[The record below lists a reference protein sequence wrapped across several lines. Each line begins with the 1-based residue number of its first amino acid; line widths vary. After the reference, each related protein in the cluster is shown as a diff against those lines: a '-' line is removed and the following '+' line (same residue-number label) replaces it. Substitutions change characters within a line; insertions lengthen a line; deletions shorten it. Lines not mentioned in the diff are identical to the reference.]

1 MAKSADAFRTI
12 SEVSELLDVPTHV
25 LRFWESRF
33 TQIKPVKRAGGRR
46 YYRPAD
52 VELIA
57 GIRKLLHE
65 DGMPIREAQKLLKA
79 EGVRHVAA
87 LGNLE
92 GDAIPPAATTPEPPA
107 MPAPDLSPQ
116 WPESATPEPETAQDS
131 PFPPDPEDLPEQ
143 DAPVSAGN
151 WSQPSL
157 FGEDAPEAPMA
168 EDVSHEAAPRS
179 EVVSLKLTK
188 PAPKEKAAP
197 TTGNRLRALT
207 PDLFDAAGIET
218 LRAQKKRL
226 SALHDRLLAPPQQLQ
241 D

>member
-57 GIRKLLHE
+57 GIRKLLHD

-87 LGNLE
+87 LGSVEAEETALTAE
-92 GDAIPPAATTPEPPA
+92 PTTPPA
-107 MPAPDLSPQ
+107 
-116 WPESATPEPETAQDS
+116 PESV
-131 PFPPDPEDLPEQ
+131 Q
-143 DAPVSAGN
+143 DAPAPEDTHEPAAPLSGGD

-157 FGEDAPEAPMA
+157 FGDVPEAPMA
-168 EDVSHEAAPRS
+168 LDVPDEAPSHS
-179 EVVSLKLTK
+179 EVVSLKLATPK

-218 LRAQKKRL
+218 LRSQKNRL
-226 SALHDRLLAPPQQLQ
+226 SALHNRLQAPPQPPQ